1 MRPAGLRAKA
11 AEIYRGLFDFSA
23 GTIQRG
29 FFPGAVGGQAAPP
42 INVVGSQS
50 GQEISPGSM
59 LAVSAAWA
67 CTWLIADTIS
77 TLPFILN
84 QRDGNNTYGAP
95 AYDNPLYTVLNQ
107 RPNTYMP
114 SAEFWQY
121 IVASE
126 LLWGSGYAEK
136 TLNGKGDVISLQP
149 LLSQWMTPYK
159 LPSGEL
165 RYRYQPGF
173 SPEPQEDYS
182 QAQIFHIKDRTLDG
196 ITGLSRIQYGRNSM
210 GIAQAAEK
218 ATGDTFRN
226 GMRIGGL
233 ITNTKTLNPEQ
244 RKEIKASLIEFR
256 TGGPQAAG
264 FMVGEAGMGFEPI
277 SMSPQDAQLLASRQ
291 FSVEDVCRWF
301 GVPPV
306 LIGHG
311 APGVTTWG
319 TGVEQL
325 LIGFVSLTLR
335 PYVRKLEQA
344 VQFSLLKPA
353 DRSTVYLT
361 VDTDDL
367 MGADSAARSALYSTY
382 AQNGIMTRNEIRAK
396 EDLAPVDGGDKLTVQ
411 SNLIPIDK
419 LGATPPAQGLPLKP
433 VEKPQNDTQLPL
445 SSADKSLRKA
455 LKRQLRREAREKE
468 RVAFAEQV
476 ATALKKQILSAME
489 ESRAPPAV
497 RNVFAIGDEQ
507 KHGTRKFKRL
517 QITE

>member
-1 MRPAGLRAKA
+1 VRPAGLRAKA

-29 FFPGAVGGQAAPP
+29 FYPGAVGGQAAPP

-50 GQEISPGSM
+50 GQDISPGSM

-84 QRDGNNTYGAP
+84 QRDGHNSYGAP
-95 AYDNPLYTVLNQ
+95 AFENPLYTVLGQ

-121 IVASE
+121 LVASE

-136 TLNGKGDVISLQP
+136 TLNGKSDVISLQP

-173 SPEPQEDYS
+173 ASEPLEDYS

-244 RKEIKASLIEFR
+244 RKEIKASLVEFR

-335 PYVRKLEQA
+335 PYVRKLEQS
-344 VQFSLLKPA
+344 VQFSLLKPS
-353 DRSTVYLT
+353 DRTTVYLT
-361 VDTDDL
+361 IDTDDL
-367 MGADSAARSALYSTY
+367 MGADSTARAALYSTY
-382 AQNGIMTRNEIRAK
+382 AQNGIMSRNEIRAK
-396 EDLAPVDGGDKLTVQ
+396 EDLAPKAGGDALTVQ
-411 SNLIPIDK
+411 SNLVPIEK
-419 LGATPPAQGLPLKP
+419 LGQAPAATDKPLKP
-433 VEKPQNDTQLPL
+433 VEKPQDDTQLPL
-445 SSADKSLRKA
+445 SSAEKA
-455 LKRQLRREAREKE
+455 LKKSVKRELRMASRQNE
-468 RVAFAEQV
+468 RAAFAQEV
-476 ATALKKQILSAME
+476 AAALKTQILGAME
-489 ESRAPPAV
+489 HERDRTEI
-497 RNVFAIGDEQ
+497 RNVFQIGDGQ
-507 KHGTRKFKRL
+507 KTGSRKFKRL

>member
-1 MRPAGLRAKA
+1 MTPAGLRAKA

-29 FFPGAVGGQAAPP
+29 FYPGAVGGQAAPP
-42 INVVGSQS
+42 INAVGSQS

-84 QRDGNNTYGAP
+84 RREGNNSYGAP
-95 AYDNPLYTVLNQ
+95 AFDNPLYAVLGQ

-173 SPEPQEDYS
+173 APEPQEDYS

-210 GIAQAAEK
+210 GIAQAGEK
-218 ATGDTFRN
+218 ATSDTFRN

-233 ITNTKTLNPEQ
+233 ITNTQRLTTDQ
-244 RKEIKASLIEFR
+244 RKEIKASLVEFR

-335 PYVRKLEQA
+335 PYVRKLEQS

-353 DRSTVYLT
+353 DRATVYLT
-361 VDTDDL
+361 IDTDDL

-382 AQNGIMTRNEIRAK
+382 AQNGIMSRNEIRAK
-396 EDLAPVDGGDKLTVQ
+396 EDLAPKDGGDALTVQ
-411 SNLIPIDK
+411 SNLVPIEK
-419 LGATPPAQGLPLKP
+419 LGQAPPAQGLPLKP
-433 VEKPQNDTQLPL
+433 VEKPQNDTQLPI
-445 SSADKSLRKA
+445 SAADKALRKSVK
-455 LKRQLRREAREKE
+455 LELRRANREKE
-468 RVAFAEQV
+468 RAAFAQEV
-476 ATALKKQILSAME
+476 ATALKAQIVSAMQE
-489 ESRAPPAV
+489 DRERTNV
-497 RNVFAIGDEQ
+497 HNVFTIRGDP
-507 KHGTRKFKRL
+507 KLDPKKFRRL

>member
-1 MRPAGLRAKA
+1 MKLGEMRRKA
-11 AEIYRGLFDFSA
+11 AEIYRGMFDFSA

-29 FFPGAVGGQAAPP
+29 FYPGAVGGQAAPP
-42 INVVGSQS
+42 INIAGSGS

-84 QRDGNNTYGAP
+84 QREANNAYGAP
-95 AYDNPLYTVLNQ
+95 AFDNPLYTVLGQ

-126 LLWGSGYAEK
+126 LLWGSGYAVK

-159 LPSGEL
+159 LPTGEL

-173 SPEPQEDYS
+173 APEPQEDYS

-210 GIAQAAEK
+210 GIAQAVER
-218 ATGDTFRN
+218 ATGDTFKN
-226 GMRIGGL
+226 GMRMGGF
-233 ITNTKTLNPEQ
+233 ITNSKSLNTAQ
-244 RKEIKASLIEFR
+244 KDEIRASLRKFR
-256 TGGPQAAG
+256 TGGEDSAG
-264 FMVGEAGMGFEPI
+264 FMVMEAGMGFE
-277 SMSPQDAQLLASRQ
+277 SLTMNPQDSQLLASRQ

-361 VDTDDL
+361 IDTDDL

-396 EDLAPVDGGDKLTVQ
+396 EDLAPVTGGDKLTVQ

-419 LGATPPAQGLPLKP
+419 LGQAPASTGLPLKP
-433 VEKPQNDTQLPL
+433 VEKPQDDTQLPI
-445 SSADKSLRKA
+445 SSAAKAIAKDMKRHTKAARKA
-455 LKRQLRREAREKE
+455 VE
-468 RVAFAEQV
+468 RLEFAEAV
-476 ATALKKQILSAME
+476 ADAIMRRAGARPTPEDGKKIYITGE
-489 ESRAPPAV
+489 
-497 RNVFAIGDEQ
+497 DEL
-507 KHGTRKFKRL
+507 GGRRFKRL
-517 QITE
+517 QITK